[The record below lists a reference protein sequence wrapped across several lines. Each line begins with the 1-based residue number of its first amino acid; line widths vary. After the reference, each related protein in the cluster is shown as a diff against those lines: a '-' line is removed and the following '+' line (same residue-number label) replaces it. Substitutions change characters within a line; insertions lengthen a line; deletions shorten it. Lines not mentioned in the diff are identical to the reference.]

1 MQLTCYRF
9 HLCVE
14 HSLFTFNTKETI
26 GKSEQELEDNKQNL
40 FWINLLKI
48 IKELEKDDNSNLKE
62 KYSTRLI
69 FKDDDKKLLFFRFGK
84 LRQTS
89 ILEVNLKTTTLVNNW
104 EKYSNI
110 FIDLKRQIACIEED
124 NLSFKMIDKNLFNKV
139 RTPLSQFFIQ
149 LKFMAMSESKTYWN
163 FIREN
168 RGTISEL
175 FVEVY
180 GKNMP
185 HQTQSANVVLK
196 RMQSNFQADKSSFK
210 TVESKGKHV
219 LSNDDPDVIGIAELA
234 DSGMAKVEMKTIKTE
249 ESPQKHYNSQS
260 KSSIKEIN
268 IEKKQLDKD
277 VDSNSDSYIKYIFEL
292 IHKCFKG

>member
-14 HSLFTFNTKETI
+14 RSLFTYNTKETI

-40 FWINLLKI
+40 FWINLLDI
-48 IKELEKDDNSNLKE
+48 IKELEKDDNSNLEE

-69 FKDDDKKLLFFRFGK
+69 FKDDDKKLLFFRFGRV
-84 LRQTS
+84 RQTL
-89 ILEVNLKTTTLVNNW
+89 ILEANLRTTTPVNNW

-110 FIDLKRQIACIEED
+110 FIDLESQIACIEED
-124 NLSFKMIDKNLFNKV
+124 NLSFNMIDKNLFNKV
-139 RTPLSQFFIQ
+139 RTPLSKSFIQ

-185 HQTQSANVVLK
+185 HQTQAANVVLR
-196 RMQSNFQADKSSFK
+196 RMQSNFQADKSSFN
-210 TVESKGKHV
+210 TVESKGRLV
-219 LSNDDPDVIGIAELA
+219 LADDDPDVIGIADLA
-234 DSGMAKVEMKTIKTE
+234 DSGMAKVEMKTISTE
-249 ESPQKHYNSQS
+249 TSPQKVFKSQDKTS
-260 KSSIKEIN
+260 VKEIN
-268 IEKKQLDKD
+268 VVKKQLDEN
-277 VDSNSDSYIKYIFEL
+277 VDSNSDSYIRYIFDL
-292 IHKCFKG
+292 IRKCFKG

>member
-14 HSLFTFNTKETI
+14 HSLFTFNIKETI

-40 FWINLLKI
+40 FWKNLLKI

-210 TVESKGKHV
+210 TVESKGKLV